1 MALFKLNEYYSYYQ
15 EVFNCNDIINVFVYD
30 QNNDKFSPVTR
41 IKFWHLA
48 LLERKSKVIVD
59 SCKY

>member
-15 EVFNCNDIINVFVYD
+15 EVFNCNDIINFVVYD

-41 IKFWHLA
+41 IKF
-48 LLERKSKVIVD
+48 
-59 SCKY
+59 